1 MVACDCKPSHAT
13 PRGPTRLH
21 AAPSDSVPYGAILLH
36 QFNATQCGPV
46 GHHASRSDVD
56 PEQCVAV
63 GAAIQAATLLGL
75 TSGVEL
81 MDGSYVEELHQRASG
96 FQV

>member
-1 MVACDCKPSHAT
+1 VPRFPNPNSTHST
-13 PRGPTRLH
+13 PP
-21 AAPSDSVPYGAILLH
+21 AINPKLL
-36 QFNATQCGPV
+36 
-46 GHHASRSDVD
+46 RYEVD

-63 GAAIQAATLLGL
+63 GAAIQAGLLLGL

-81 MDGSYVEELHQRASG
+81 MDGSYVEELHQRSSG